1 MQDIRNERDNQTQQD
16 AVDIDK
22 LLEEVDHESRFR
34 KYAGPMAMVITVIAI
49 AMSVFQLYTAG
60 FGLLESIKQR
70 SIHLFFLTVLV
81 FLLYPSGRK
90 TSGRKMPT
98 VFDFL
103 FMILGAVPPLYLFFR
118 IDQINLGGGLLD
130 TADYAIGAIGII
142 VLFEAAR
149 RVLGMGLTTIAFV
162 FLIYILFGHYIPGTF
177 GHREFSLERIIE
189 HLYFTPEGIF
199 GIPLGVS
206 ATYIFLF
213 VLFGAVLNAT
223 KMTQFINDF
232 ALSLAGGTPGGPAKV
247 AVIASGFMG
256 MITGSSV
263 ANAAS
268 IGSFTIPLMKKYGYR
283 PHFAG
288 AVEAV
293 ASTGGQIMP
302 PIMGAAA
309 FIMAEF
315 LNIPYS
321 RVMMA
326 AIIPAF
332 LYYFACWVIIHLEA
346 KKNGLKGLS
355 RNELPNLKKVIVDGG
370 HLIIPVVILVYLL
383 VSGVTPL
390 YAAVWGIFSAV
401 IISFLRKRTAI
412 GLKGILNALEMGA
425 RGAISVGIAC
435 AIVGVVIGSISLSSL
450 GLVVGNSII
459 SLGGNSL
466 ILTMFL
472 TMITCLVMGMGVP
485 TTPMYII
492 VATVAAPILSH
503 NFNVIPLAAHMFV
516 FYYGALAEI
525 TPPVA
530 LAAFTAAGI
539 ARAKPFNVALT
550 ACRLALAG
558 FIIPYFYVYN
568 PILLLEGHNY
578 LEMIWAALTATL
590 GVVCLSVGLQNW
602 MFGKTNLIQRIAMF
616 VAAILLITPGLT
628 TDIMGGI
635 LLIAVV
641 VWQKMSQKTNNNLP
655 NNSQMAQ

>member
-1 MQDIRNERDNQTQQD
+1 MQEPNKASDDGISRDS
-16 AVDIDK
+16 VDINK

-34 KYAGPMAMVITVIAI
+34 KYAGPMAAVISAI
-49 AMSVFQLYTAG
+49 AVAMSAFHLYTAG

-70 SIHLFFLTVLV
+70 SVHLFFLMVLV
-81 FLLYPSGRK
+81 FLLYPASRKSGGRK
-90 TSGRKMPT
+90 IPT
-98 VFDFL
+98 VPDFV
-103 FMILGAVPPLYLFFR
+103 FVVLGAVPPLYLFFR
-118 IDQINLGGGLLD
+118 IDGINLGGGLL
-130 TADYAIGAIGII
+130 TGTDYIVGGIGILA
-142 VLFEAAR
+142 LFEAAR
-149 RVLGMGLTTIAFV
+149 RVLGAGLTTIALV
-162 FLIYILFGHYIPGTF
+162 FLAYILFGHYISGPF

-213 VLFGAVLNAT
+213 VLFGAILNAT
-223 KMTQFINDF
+223 KMTRFINDF
-232 ALSLAGGTPGGPAKV
+232 ALSLAGRTPGGPAKV

-326 AIIPAF
+326 AIVPAF
-332 LYYFACWVIIHLEA
+332 LYYLACWVIIHLEA
-346 KKNGLKGLS
+346 KKNGLRGLS
-355 RNELPNLKKVIVDGG
+355 ADEVPKLKDVLREGG
-370 HLIIPVVILVYLL
+370 HLFLPVIVLVYLL
-383 VSGVTPL
+383 VSGTTPL
-390 YAAVWGIFSAV
+390 YAAVWGILSAV
-401 IISFLRKRTAI
+401 LISFLRRHTAI
-412 GLKGILNALEMGA
+412 GLKGLLQALEMGA

-435 AIVGVVIGSISLSSL
+435 AIVGIVIGSISLSSL
-450 GLVVGNSII
+450 GLIVGNNII
-459 SLGGNSL
+459 ELGGNSL
-466 ILTMFL
+466 GLTMFL
-472 TMITCLVMGMGVP
+472 TMLTCLVMGMGVP

-492 VATVAAPILSH
+492 VATVAAPILTH
-503 NFNVIPLAAHMFV
+503 NFNVIPIAAHMFV

-539 ARAKPFNVALT
+539 ARAKPFSVAVT
-550 ACRLALAG
+550 AVRLALAG
-558 FIIPYFYVYN
+558 FIIPYFYVWN
-568 PILLLEGHNY
+568 PILLMEGRDY
-578 LEMIWAALTATL
+578 TAIAWAAVTAVL
-590 GVVCLSVGLQNW
+590 GIVSLSVALQNW
-602 MFGKTNLIQRIAMF
+602 MFGKTNVLQRVFAF
-616 VAAILLITPGLT
+616 VAAFLLITPGLV
-628 TDIMGGI
+628 TDVIGGG
-635 LLIAVV
+635 LLLLVII
-641 VWQKMSQKTNNNLP
+641 WQKMSLKMRGDSLETEKAAL
-655 NNSQMAQ
+655 